1 MNAQLAFSSVLAE
14 HSALDELFGK
24 HQRALLTRDLEGAVA
39 TLKTFENA
47 LGRHISF
54 EDEVLLPLYA
64 SKGAEVAGGTL
75 PIFHAE
81 HRKLREITQNL
92 VRQTEALDLSQDVLG
107 AILRLMDDEALFK
120 GLFAHHALR
129 EENLLFPRL
138 EACTTEGEKE
148 KALRQSAF

>member
-1 MNAQLAFSSVLAE
+1 MNAQATFSSVLAE
-14 HSALDELFGK
+14 HSALEELFGR

-47 LGRHISF
+47 LGRHIFF

-75 PIFHAE
+75 SM
-81 HRKLREITQNL
+81 
-92 VRQTEALDLSQDVLG
+92 VRQTEALDVSQDVLG
-107 AILRLMDDEALFK
+107 AVLRLMDDEALFK

-138 EACTTEGEKE
+138 DACTTEGEKE